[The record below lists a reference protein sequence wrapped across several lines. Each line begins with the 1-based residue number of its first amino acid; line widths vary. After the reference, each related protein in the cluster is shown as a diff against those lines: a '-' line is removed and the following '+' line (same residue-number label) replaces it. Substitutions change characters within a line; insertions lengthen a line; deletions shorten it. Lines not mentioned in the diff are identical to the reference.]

1 MLLVVVLKVV
11 AVDLDDVDFIVEE
24 GVALVVVSFSPD
36 VVVVVAVVVFVV
48 AVDVVSSILFVV
60 DFIVVVVGWTP
71 RTISL

>member
-24 GVALVVVSFSPD
+24 GIALVVVSFSPD
-36 VVVVVAVVVFVV
+36 VVVVVAVVVVVV

>member
-11 AVDLDDVDFIVEE
+11 AVGLDDVDFIVEE

>member
-24 GVALVVVSFSPD
+24 GIALVVVSFSPD

>member
-11 AVDLDDVDFIVEE
+11 AVGLDDVDFIVEE
-24 GVALVVVSFSPD
+24 GIALVVVSFSPD
-36 VVVVVAVVVFVV
+36 VVVVVAVVVVVV